1 MFTGIIQ
8 AVGRVGQVEKR
19 GGDCRFE
26 IQLGALAEHPHQI
39 GDSIAVNGVCLT
51 AVEYVESPEPEAGRR
66 ALSMFADVSS
76 ETLAC
81 TTLAELGPGDDVNLE
96 MALTPTTRLGG
107 HLVSGHVD
115 GIAEV
120 VSRHADAR
128 SERIEFRAPA
138 ALARYIAAKGS
149 VCLDGVSLTVNAVDG
164 DTFGVNIVPHTI
176 EQTNLGRCQPGVRV
190 NLEIDVIARYLERLL
205 TAGFAD
211 GDRNVSDIILAQA
224 SSLMDNSTKTV

>member
-8 AVGRVGQVEKR
+8 AVGRVGLVEKR
-19 GGDCRFE
+19 GGDSRFQ
-26 IQLGALAEHPHQI
+26 IQLGALAEQPHQI

-51 AVEYVESPEPEAGRR
+51 AVEFVSDANAADAG
-66 ALSMFADVSS
+66 LSMFADVSS

-81 TTLAELGPGDDVNLE
+81 TTLAELGSGDDVNLE

-120 VSRHADAR
+120 VSRQADAR
-128 SERIEFRAPA
+128 SERIEFRAPK
-138 ALARYIAAKGS
+138 ALARYIAAQGS
-149 VCLDGVSLTVNAVDG
+149 VCIDGVSLTVNTVAG
-164 DTFGVNIVPHTI
+164 ETFGVNIVPHTI
-176 EQTNLGRCQPGVRV
+176 EHTNLGRCQPGVRV

-224 SSLMDNSTKTV
+224 SSLLDDSTRSV